1 MYMHEFALALLLLVF
16 TERCKE
22 AMHGIGMHVSM
33 TAILGNVFSMN
44 QEISFIY
51 IYIYILGDG
60 RDLSMNMYIYIYI
73 YIFTN
78 LPMAIK

>member
-44 QEISFIY
+44 
-51 IYIYILGDG
+51 
-60 RDLSMNMYIYIYI
+60 
-73 YIFTN
+73 
-78 LPMAIK
+78 